1 YRIDRLAN
9 EPVEAR
15 AQDLL
20 VAVATRVRGDCDH
33 RQLSACLPLHRP
45 DLTEQP
51 ESVLFRH
58 GQIAEHEVRAI
69 LLDRLQ
75 AFARRVRHHH
85 GGAAELERD
94 AHHVER
100 VDMVVDDENSQ
111 AGKVHVQ
118 TCPAQAVGIGEKE
131 SRAEFA
137 NATAESGGESFTY
150 TKSRDRASVDAASR
164 RAKSMVGELVEERTV
179 ADAQELGGV

>member
-1 YRIDRLAN
+1 
-9 EPVEAR
+9 
-15 AQDLL
+15 
-20 VAVATRVRGDCDH
+20 
-33 RQLSACLPLHRP
+33 
-45 DLTEQP
+45 
-51 ESVLFRH
+51 
-58 GQIAEHEVRAI
+58 
-69 LLDRLQ
+69 
-75 AFARRVRHHH
+75 HHH

-100 VDMVVDDENSQ
+100 VDMVVDDKNSQ

-179 ADAQELGGV
+179 ADAQELGGVEAVPPGALQGGGEHGALGFAGVRPGHLLESAHLGVGGAHRSRAVEVPPSSD